1 MIGISTIRRT
11 LGIGRAAIE
20 TPYVCWMC
28 SAGFI
33 SAAEFLCH
41 INAEKGN

>member
-1 MIGISTIRRT
+1 MMVVSTIKRT

-28 SAGFI
+28 GAQYEN
-33 SAAEFLCH
+33 AAEFLCH